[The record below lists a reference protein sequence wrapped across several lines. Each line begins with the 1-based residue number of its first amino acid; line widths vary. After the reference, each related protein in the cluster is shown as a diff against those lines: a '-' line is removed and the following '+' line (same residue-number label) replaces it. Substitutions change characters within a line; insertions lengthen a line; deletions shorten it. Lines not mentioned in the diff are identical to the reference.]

1 MKTSCKID
9 RMQTV
14 ICLRSYHIFTS
25 CFPAVSSNLRILGPC
40 NFPLGGRADY
50 RHLKALWSLAALMVF
65 IKWCSAR
72 DMVQHG
78 GV

>member
-1 MKTSCKID
+1 MKTLCKIN

-14 ICLRSYHIFTS
+14 I
-25 CFPAVSSNLRILGPC
+25 PAVSSNLRILGPC

-50 RHLKALWSLAALMVF
+50 LHLKALWSLTALMVF

-78 GV
+78 GM